1 MADDT
6 RDPMERLAAA
16 DPATGARE
24 PDLAAIQARAA
35 AGSQV
40 VPLRRRSRTPVV
52 IGSIAAGV
60 AILAGTAFA
69 GVAVGRLSAP
79 ESPIVAAAP
88 VQDSLPVVGGASPPL
103 PTVAGQSMMPGSMPA
118 GAETNAMSSPAG
130 SAMSADRSMIY
141 PGFGTSLVPAPDLVD
156 EAGTAVGYRLNST
169 DVDPQVLATQLAV
182 TFDVTGQPQKQDYG
196 WSVGAPDGTGPS
208 IWVGEDPTVSWSY
221 SDPTQDPWAC
231 AGASIEPA
239 PGDASTGG
247 GAEPG
252 AAESCAP
259 QAEPISDRDAVRTA
273 RKLLA
278 SIGVT
283 DDPAGGIDIEWEAGS
298 DDFTTWVTAWQR
310 VEGQRTQ
317 LAWSFTFAGDQV
329 AWANGFAAGLE
340 PVPVYPIVGAAT
352 AVERSSDPRFASF
365 GPTPLDGG
373 IVVPLAEDADASV
386 SSSPNATADVPAGNP
401 ERVQVWWDPA
411 TVTGAELT
419 LAQYWQPDG
428 TLLILPAYRLT
439 TADDRGTWA
448 IIAVAESA
456 MEFVAQPR

>member
-1 MADDT
+1 M
-6 RDPMERLAAA
+6 
-16 DPATGARE
+16 
-24 PDLAAIQARAA
+24 
-35 AGSQV
+35 
-40 VPLRRRSRTPVV
+40 
-52 IGSIAAGV
+52 
-60 AILAGTAFA
+60 
-69 GVAVGRLSAP
+69 
-79 ESPIVAAAP
+79 
-88 VQDSLPVVGGASPPL
+88 
-103 PTVAGQSMMPGSMPA
+103 
-118 GAETNAMSSPAG
+118 
-130 SAMSADRSMIY
+130 
-141 PGFGTSLVPAPDLVD
+141 
-156 EAGTAVGYRLNST
+156 
-169 DVDPQVLATQLAV
+169 
-182 TFDVTGQPQKQDYG
+182 
-196 WSVGAPDGTGPS
+196 
-208 IWVGEDPTVSWSY
+208 
-221 SDPTQDPWAC
+221 
-231 AGASIEPA
+231 
-239 PGDASTGG
+239 
-247 GAEPG
+247 
-252 AAESCAP
+252 
-259 QAEPISDRDAVRTA
+259 
-273 RKLLA
+273 
-278 SIGVT
+278 T

-298 DDFTTWVTAWQR
+298 DEFTTWVTAWQR